1 MKQKL
6 VLMVASIF
14 LCASAIFAQSDDV
27 PKAVKQTFTQQYPQ
41 AGNVEYKDNVLDVW
55 VNFTLNGEKMRANY
69 KKNGQWE
76 NTEKEWSYDKLP
88 EAVKDGFKKSK
99 YADREIEET
108 KIIYRAGGTE
118 RYRLKVKKNALEK
131 KYIYFNDKGQLV
143 DDDITI

>member
-6 VLMVASIF
+6 VLMMASIF

>member
-6 VLMVASIF
+6 VLMMASIF

-118 RYRLKVKKNALEK
+118 R
-131 KYIYFNDKGQLV
+131 
-143 DDDITI
+143 